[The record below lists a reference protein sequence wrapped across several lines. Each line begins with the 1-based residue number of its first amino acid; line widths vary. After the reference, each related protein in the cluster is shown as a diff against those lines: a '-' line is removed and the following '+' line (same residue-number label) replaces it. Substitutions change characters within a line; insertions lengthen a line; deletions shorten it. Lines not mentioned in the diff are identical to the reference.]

1 MENVRNM
8 MLEDSKDLLDNVE
21 VTTVAQECVKLKQ
34 KEDEIA
40 ALEEQL
46 KSKKAEAD
54 DIGSRVIPEL
64 LAEQG
69 LSEIKLAD
77 GSKVSVKKNIDALF
91 QKMKQEESSAM
102 HGFVTKI

>member
-1 MENVRNM
+1 MSEDVRNM
-8 MLEDSKDLLDNVE
+8 MLEDSEDLLDNVE
-21 VTTVAQECVKLKQ
+21 ITTIAQECVKLKA

-54 DIGSRVIPEL
+54 DISSRVIPEL

-77 GSKVSVKKNIDALF
+77 GSKVSVKKNLGLLF
-91 QKMKQEESSAM
+91 LKM
-102 HGFVTKI
+102 I